1 MSHFNALFRN
11 RIGFSAHEVITFENL
26 HQVLE
31 KIAKTIPFENMCIME
46 KKTLE
51 ISKENLTKKILEQNE
66 GGLCYE
72 LNTILYLFLI
82 ENGFS
87 TTQIRG
93 ATYDQNNQR
102 WSPVGKTHVFN
113 LVQHNDQLF
122 IVDTGFG
129 GNLPL
134 KPVPLNGEI
143 VSSQNGDFRV
153 VQEESEHGDLIFY
166 MKLKHKDQEWKKGYA
181 FDSTTRIKEISEI
194 NEVQQTIVD
203 HPASPFNKKPIITK
217 ITDKGNITLT
227 ETTYTQWKDGTIEKE
242 DINEKRFKQIA
253 KENFGL

>member
-1 MSHFNALFRN
+1 MSNVNTLLRN
-11 RIGFSAHEVITFENL
+11 RIGISDNEDITFENL
-26 HQVLE
+26 SLVLE
-31 KIAKTIPFENMCIME
+31 KVAKTIPFENMCIIE
-46 KKTLE
+46 KKTTE
-51 ISKENLTKKILEQNE
+51 ISKDNLIKKLLVQNE

-82 ENGFS
+82 ENGFN

-93 ATYDQNNQR
+93 ATYDQVNQR

-113 LVQHNDQLF
+113 LVKHHEQLF

-143 VSSQNGDFRV
+143 VSSQNGEFRV
-153 VQEESEHGDLIFY
+153 VHEESEHGDLIFY

-181 FDSTTRIKEISEI
+181 FQSNTRIEHVSEI
-194 NEVQQTIVD
+194 NDVQKIIVE
-203 HPASPFNKKPIITK
+203 HPASPFNKKPVITR

-227 ETTYTQWKDGTIEKE
+227 ETSFTEWVDGNIEKE
-242 DINEKRFKQIA
+242 DIDEKRFKEIA
-253 KENFGL
+253 KQNFGL

>member
-1 MSHFNALFRN
+1 MSNVNTLFRK
-11 RIGFSAHEVITFENL
+11 RIGFSANEVITFENL

-31 KIAKTIPFENMCIME
+31 MVAKTIPFENMCIIE
-46 KKTLE
+46 KRTSE
-51 ISKENLTKKILEQNE
+51 ISIDNLTRKILEQNE

-82 ENGFS
+82 ENGFN

-93 ATYDQNNQR
+93 ATYDHVNQR
-102 WSPVGKTHVFN
+102 WSPVGKTHVIN
-113 LVQHNDQLF
+113 LIQYQDQLF

-134 KPVPLNGEI
+134 KPVPLNGET
-143 VSSQNGDFRV
+143 VASQNGEFRV
-153 VQEESEHGDLIFY
+153 VHEESEHGDLILY
-166 MKLKHKDQEWKKGYA
+166 MKLKHKDHEWKKGYA
-181 FDSTTRIKEISEI
+181 FHSNTRIEQISEI
-194 NEVQQTIVD
+194 NEVQKTIVE

-227 ETTYTQWKDGTIEKE
+227 ETTFTEWKDGTIEKE
-242 DINEKRFKQIA
+242 DINEKRFKEIA